1 MVKKRRLNE
10 AKMLTK
16 MLTFSKSK
24 HFGYVFYPFLL
35 TFFRQDGETCRLAF
49 GMRKTRIWCTNPRSN
64 TALIN
69 TTAA

>member
-35 TFFRQDGETCRLAF
+35 TFFRQDGETCRYAF
-49 GMRKTRIWCTNPRSN
+49 GMRKTRTNPRSN